1 MVSFKRTARIT
12 HPFLKEFAPVGNFG
26 VRCPVVSHLAW
37 MVEKINHFISI
48 AILPWNLMVG
58 RPRMALPNAFVS
70 SLKVSLLSIINYN
83 QIFSFPSKSH
93 LTISFCQDSGIIKR
107 WIVFLGKLAC
117 MCTESLGRKTNSCQC
132 CICWRWI
139 SWDPR
144 NKTYV
149 FYMCISL
156 RSDRY
161 FLLASGL
168 CDLKKYVGII
178 FRPRRSS

>member
-1 MVSFKRTARIT
+1 MTLYGFFQKNGPDHSSILEGVCTCGKLWSKVSRGLPIL
-12 HPFLKEFAPVGNFG
+12 HGWLN
-26 VRCPVVSHLAW
+26 
-37 MVEKINHFISI
+37 I